1 MKEFSFEVS
10 DSVASICNK
19 SLTCGVFS
27 EKWKDSNLTPV
38 FKSGQKDVVTNY
50 RGISLLSIM
59 SKRLERCVHTHIY
72 SHVEDLLYPE
82 QHAFRK
88 HKSCVTQLVQY
99 THSLKKTLDSGGQ
112 SDAVIYLDMA
122 KAFDR
127 VPPEKLMYKLEMLG
141 FRNPLLAWIKDYLT
155 NRRNRVLSEGIA
167 SDWKLV
173 TSGVPQG
180 SIIVPILYLVYVN
193 GIAGSGLPLC
203 ADDAKGARV
212 INDLN
217 DC

>member
-1 MKEFSFEVS
+1 
-10 DSVASICNK
+10 
-19 SLTCGVFS
+19 
-27 EKWKDSNLTPV
+27 
-38 FKSGQKDVVTNY
+38 
-50 RGISLLSIM
+50 M

-155 NRRNRVLSEGIA
+155 NRQSPQRRHCVRLE
-167 SDWKLV
+167 
-173 TSGVPQG
+173 TSYFRCSSRIYHCPH
-180 SIIVPILYLVYVN
+180 SISCI
-193 GIAGSGLPLC
+193 C
-203 ADDAKGARV
+203 K
-212 INDLN
+212 
-217 DC
+217 